1 MVNVL
6 QRQKVFRRPDQVL
19 RTNRTATMAKRAALP
34 AFISF
39 KPLAFLSTLLDGFG
53 LKELI
58 LAAGAVISLLLFY
71 QLNSRGSM
79 LPISLPVES
88 EMNDLL
94 LRYLVPENNSTT
106 TEIKLNPEAIKSLMI
121 KSYTVKRGDTIS
133 AIAQKYSLNLD
144 TLLSFNN
151 IRKAAALKAGTILE
165 IPNSDGLKYRI
176 KRGDYLGGIARKFQV
191 PLNSILD
198 WNNLETSVITPA
210 QDIFIPGARMS
221 ANELNRILGKL
232 FIYPARGRI
241 TSRFGMRKDPFTGIR
256 RFHNG
261 VDIANDTGTPVLSA
275 MSGQVAMIGYNANFG
290 KYIIVRHADGFQ
302 TLYGHL
308 SAFEV
313 SKNMRVNQGQLL
325 GTIGNTGYSTGSHL
339 HFSIFLKGE
348 PVDPFKY
355 LH

>member
-1 MVNVL
+1 
-6 QRQKVFRRPDQVL
+6 
-19 RTNRTATMAKRAALP
+19 
-34 AFISF
+34 
-39 KPLAFLSTLLDGFG
+39 
-53 LKELI
+53 
-58 LAAGAVISLLLFY
+58 
-71 QLNSRGSM
+71 M
-79 LPISLPVES
+79 LPINLPVEL
-88 EMNDLL
+88 ETTNLL
-94 LRYLVPENNSTT
+94 WHYLVPEDSTT
-106 TEIKLNPEAIKSLMI
+106 IAETKLNSEAIKSLMI
-121 KSYTVKRGDTIS
+121 KSYTVKSGDTLS

-151 IRKAAALKAGTILE
+151 IRKVAALKVGTVLKM
-165 IPNSDGLKYRI
+165 PNSNGLKYRV
-176 KRGDYLGGIARKFQV
+176 KRGDYLGGIAQKYQV

-198 WNNLETSVITPA
+198 WNNLATSVISPA

-232 FIYPARGRI
+232 FIYPARGRV
-241 TSRFGMRKDPFTGIR
+241 TSRFGMRKDPFTGIK

-261 VDIANDTGTPVLSA
+261 VDIANNTGTPVLAA

-308 SAFEV
+308 STFQV
-313 SKNMRVNQGQLL
+313 SKNERVNQGQLV
-325 GTIGNTGYSTGSHL
+325 GKIGNTGYSTGSHL

>member
-6 QRQKVFRRPDQVL
+6 QRQKVFRRPGQVP
-19 RTNRTATMAKRAALP
+19 RTNSSIITAKTAALP
-34 AFISF
+34 TFISF
-39 KPLAFLSTLLDGFG
+39 KPLAFLTSLLDRFG

-58 LAAGAVISLLLFY
+58 LSAGVVISLLLFY
-71 QLNSRGSM
+71 QLSSRESM
-79 LPISLPVES
+79 LPINLPVES
-88 EMNDLL
+88 ETNDLL
-94 LRYLVPENNSTT
+94 WSYLVPEDNNTT
-106 TEIKLNPEAIKSLMI
+106 TEIKLNPEAIKSLMV
-121 KSYTVKRGDTIS
+121 KSYTVKRGDTLS

-151 IRKAAALKAGTILE
+151 IRKAAALKAGAVLE
-165 IPNSDGLKYRI
+165 IPNNDGLKYRV
-176 KRGDYLGGIARKFQV
+176 KRGDYLGGIAQKYQV

-198 WNNLETSVITPA
+198 WNNLETSVIAPA

-261 VDIANDTGTPVLSA
+261 VDIANNTGTPVLAA
-275 MSGQVAMIGYNANFG
+275 MSGQVAMVGYNANFG
-290 KYIIVRHADGFQ
+290 KYIIVRHEDGFQ

-308 SAFEV
+308 SVFQV
-313 SKNMRVNQGQLL
+313 NKNERVNQGQLL
-325 GTIGNTGYSTGSHL
+325 GKIGNSGYSTGSHL

>member
-6 QRQKVFRRPDQVL
+6 QRQKVFRRSGHL
-19 RTNRTATMAKRAALP
+19 SRAHSTAIRSKAVTLAA
-34 AFISF
+34 FKSF
-39 KPLAFLSTLLDGFG
+39 KPMTFLTSLLDGFG

-58 LAAGAVISLLLFY
+58 LSAGILIALLLFY
-71 QLNSRGSM
+71 QLNNHKSM
-79 LPISLPVES
+79 LPISLPVGS
-88 EMNDLL
+88 EANELL
-94 LRYLVPENNSTT
+94 WHYLTPEDSIKTSGT
-106 TEIKLNPEAIKSLMI
+106 KLNPVAVKSLMI
-121 KSYTVKRGDTIS
+121 VKYTVKSGDTLS

-151 IRKAAALKAGTILE
+151 IRNAASLKVGTVLE
-165 IPNSDGLKYRI
+165 LPNRDGLKYRV
-176 KRGDYLGGIARKFQV
+176 KRGDYLGGIAKKFQV
-191 PLNSILD
+191 PLNSLLD
-198 WNNLETSVITPA
+198 WNNLETSVISPS
-210 QDIFIPGARMS
+210 QNLFIPGARMS
-221 ANELNRILGKL
+221 TNELNRILGKL

-261 VDIANDTGTPVLSA
+261 VDIANNTGTPVLAA
-275 MSGQVAMIGYNANFG
+275 MSGKVAMIGYNANFG
-290 KYIIVRHADGFQ
+290 KYIIVRHTDGFQ

-308 SAFEV
+308 SSFQV
-313 SKNMRVNQGQLL
+313 GKNVLVKQGQLI
-325 GTIGNTGYSTGSHL
+325 GKIGNTGYSTGAHL

>member
-6 QRQKVFRRPDQVL
+6 QRQKVFRRPEQVS
-19 RTNRTATMAKRAALP
+19 RTNSTAIMAKRAALS

-39 KPLAFLSTLLDGFG
+39 KPLTFLTSLLDELGP
-53 LKELI
+53 KKLI
-58 LAAGAVISLLLFY
+58 LSAVVVISLLLFY
-71 QLNSRGSM
+71 QLNSSESM
-79 LPISLPVES
+79 LPINLPVEL
-88 EMNDLL
+88 ETNDLL
-94 LRYLVPENNSTT
+94 WGYLVPEDNTTT
-106 TEIKLNPEAIKSLMI
+106 TETKLNPEAIRSLMI
-121 KSYTVKRGDTIS
+121 TSYTVKRGDTLS

-151 IRKAAALKAGTILE
+151 IRKVAALKVGTVLE

-176 KRGDYLGGIARKFQV
+176 RRGDYLGGIAQKYQV

-198 WNNLETSVITPA
+198 WNNFETSVITPA

-261 VDIANDTGTPVLSA
+261 VDIANDIGTSVLAA

-308 SAFEV
+308 STFQV
-313 SKNMRVNQGQLL
+313 SKNERVNQGQLV
-325 GTIGNTGYSTGSHL
+325 GKIGDTGYSTGSHL

>member
-6 QRQKVFRRPDQVL
+6 QRQKVLRRPEQVL
-19 RTNRTATMAKRAALP
+19 RTNSTAIIAKRAALP
-34 AFISF
+34 AFKSF
-39 KPLAFLSTLLDGFG
+39 KPLAFLSSLLDGFG
-53 LKELI
+53 LRELI
-58 LAAGAVISLLLFY
+58 LSTGVVISLLLFY
-71 QLNSRGSM
+71 QLKSRESM
-79 LPISLPVES
+79 LPINLPVES
-88 EMNDLL
+88 KTNDLL
-94 LRYLVPENNSTT
+94 WHYLVPEDNSATIET
-106 TEIKLNPEAIKSLMI
+106 NLNPEVIKNLMI
-121 KSYTVKRGDTIS
+121 KNYTVKRGDTLS

-151 IRKAAALKAGTILE
+151 IRKATALKAGAVLK
-165 IPNSDGLKYRI
+165 IPNSDGLKYRV
-176 KRGDYLGGIARKFQV
+176 KRGDYLGGIAKKFQV
-191 PLNSILD
+191 PLNSLLD

-232 FIYPARGRI
+232 FIYPSRGRI
-241 TSRFGMRKDPFTGIR
+241 TSRFGMRMDPFTGIK

-261 VDIANDTGTPVLSA
+261 VDIANDTGTPVLAA

-290 KYIIVRHADGFQ
+290 KYIIVRHTDGFQ

-308 SAFEV
+308 SAFQI
-313 SKNMRVNQGQLL
+313 SKNVRVTQGQLL
-325 GTIGNTGYSTGSHL
+325 GKIGNTGYSTGSHL

>member
-6 QRQKVFRRPDQVL
+6 QRQKVFRRPEQVS
-19 RTNRTATMAKRAALP
+19 RTNSATITAKTAALP

-39 KPLAFLSTLLDGFG
+39 KPLAFLTSLLDRFG
-53 LKELI
+53 HKELI
-58 LAAGAVISLLLFY
+58 LSAGVVISLLLFY
-71 QLNSRGSM
+71 QLNSRESM
-79 LPISLPVES
+79 LSINLPVES
-88 EMNDLL
+88 ETNDVLW
-94 LRYLVPENNSTT
+94 RYLVPVDNSAT
-106 TEIKLNPEAIKSLMI
+106 TEIKLNPEAIKNLMI
-121 KSYTVKRGDTIS
+121 KSYKVKRGDTLS

-144 TLLSFNN
+144 TLLSYNN
-151 IRKAAALKAGTILE
+151 IRKAAALKVGSVLE
-165 IPNSDGLKYRI
+165 IPNSDGLKYRV
-176 KRGDYLGGIARKFQV
+176 KRGDYLGGIAKKFQV
-191 PLNSILD
+191 SLNSLLD

-210 QDIFIPGARMS
+210 QDLFIPGARMS

-241 TSRFGMRKDPFTGIR
+241 TSRFGMRKHPFTGIK

-261 VDIANDTGTPVLSA
+261 VDIANDTGTPVLAA

-290 KYIIVRHADGFQ
+290 KYIIVRHGDGFQ

-308 SAFEV
+308 SVFQV
-313 SKNMRVNQGQLL
+313 SKNERVNQGQLL
-325 GTIGNTGYSTGSHL
+325 GKIGNTGYSTGSHL

>member
-6 QRQKVFRRPDQVL
+6 QRQKVFRRPEQVS
-19 RTNRTATMAKRAALP
+19 RTNSTVIMAKRAALP
-34 AFISF
+34 TFISF
-39 KPLAFLSTLLDGFG
+39 KSLAFLTSLLDGFG
-53 LKELI
+53 LKKLI
-58 LAAGAVISLLLFY
+58 LATGVVISLLLFY
-71 QLNSRGSM
+71 QLNSRESL
-79 LPISLPVES
+79 LPINLPVES
-88 EMNDLL
+88 ETNDLL
-94 LRYLVPENNSTT
+94 WRYLVPEDNTAT
-106 TEIKLNPEAIKSLMI
+106 AEIKLNPEAIKSLMI
-121 KSYTVKRGDTIS
+121 KNYTVKRGDTLS

-151 IRKAAALKAGTILE
+151 IRKVASLKVGTVLE
-165 IPNSDGLKYRI
+165 MPNSDGLKYRV
-176 KRGDYLGGIARKFQV
+176 KRGDYLGGIANKYQIS
-191 PLNSILD
+191 LNSILD

-232 FIYPARGRI
+232 FIYPARGEI
-241 TSRFGMRKDPFTGIR
+241 TSRFGMRKDPFTGIK

-261 VDIANDTGTPVLSA
+261 VDIANDNGAPVLAA
-275 MSGQVAMIGYNANFG
+275 MSGQVAMIGYNSNFG

-302 TLYGHL
+302 TLYSHL
-308 SAFEV
+308 SAFQV
-313 SKNMRVNQGQLL
+313 SKNERVNQGQLL
-325 GTIGNTGYSTGSHL
+325 GKVGNSGYSTGSHL